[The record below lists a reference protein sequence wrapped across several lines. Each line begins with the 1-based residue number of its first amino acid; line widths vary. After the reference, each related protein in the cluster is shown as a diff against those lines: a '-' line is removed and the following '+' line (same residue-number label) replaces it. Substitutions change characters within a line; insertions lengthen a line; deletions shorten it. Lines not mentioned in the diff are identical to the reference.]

1 MPLVFLSELTSFMTL
16 LSDALH
22 NLEVLEIVGS
32 AEVAFLNVN
41 NDSRLVKPQD
51 VFVAIKG
58 SASDGHN
65 HIQQSV
71 EGGATVIIGERS
83 ASDVDFGKGRVG
95 RDVAYVHVRDS
106 RLAYAHLLLHTITG
120 IQQALQG
127 IRFICVTGTN
137 GKTTVATI
145 LEQLYTLGGSYTG
158 FIGTTGIRYHDSSG
172 EYNTLGNSHTTPDT
186 KHLYETIVGMYSH
199 GVRTIVMETSSHALE
214 QHRVYGIPFHVAAF
228 TNLTHDHLDY
238 HGSMENYARSK
249 KSLFNSLGINSKAIV
264 NGDDDWTPFL
274 TRDCKGQVVSVGRGS
289 LNDICIVQENVSSN
303 GCTFGLTASSIIQHQ
318 AFADLDDSQP
328 LYFTIPL
335 IGRFNIFNAALCA
348 VVAMLDGMPAQSIRQ
363 FLASVQGPRGRMES
377 IDLPTGAVAVIDY
390 AHTPDALDKAL
401 RTLREIMDPNQ
412 RLHIVFGCGGDR
424 DKSKRLDMG
433 FIACNI
439 ADEVWLTSDNPRTED
454 PLQIIEQI
462 VEGCRRSNNQNVHV
476 YADRREAIERALTTA
491 EPHDVILIA
500 GKGHEDYQII
510 GDEILPFSDRKV
522 VENICKA

>member
-1 MPLVFLSELTSFMTL
+1 MAL

-22 NLEVLEIVGS
+22 KLEVLEIVGS
-32 AEVAFLNVN
+32 ADVAIHSVN

-58 SASDGHN
+58 SAFDGHD
-65 HIQQSV
+65 HIRQSV

-83 ASDVDFGKGRVG
+83 DSDVDFGRGRVG
-95 RDVAYVHVRDS
+95 RDVAYIRVRDA
-106 RLAYAHLLLHTITG
+106 RLAYAHLLLNTISG
-120 IQQALQG
+120 IRQALQG

-145 LEQLYTLGGSYTG
+145 LEQLYTLSGSHTG

-172 EYNTLGNSHTTPDT
+172 EYNILDNSHTTPDT
-186 KHLYETIVGMYSH
+186 KYLYETIVSMFAD
-199 GVRTIVMETSSHALE
+199 GVNTIVMEASSHALE

-249 KSLFNSLGINSKAIV
+249 KSLFNSLSVTSSAIV

-274 TRDCKGQVVSVGRGS
+274 TRDCKGHIVSVGRGS
-289 LNDICIVQENVSSN
+289 LNDVCIVQENVSSH
-303 GCTFGLTASSIIQHQ
+303 GCTFGLTAPSIIQHQ
-318 AFADLDDSQP
+318 AFADLDGSQP

-335 IGRFNIFNAALCA
+335 IGRFNIFNAAICA
-348 VVAMLDGMPAQSIRQ
+348 VVAMLDGMSAQSIRQ

-401 RTLREIMDPNQ
+401 RTLKEIMDPNQ
-412 RLHIVFGCGGDR
+412 RLHVVFGCGGDR
-424 DKSKRLDMG
+424 DKSKRQDMG
-433 FIACNI
+433 FIACSI
-439 ADEVWLTSDNPRTED
+439 ADEVWLTSDNPRNED
-454 PLQIIEQI
+454 PLQIIEQ
-462 VEGCRRSNNQNVHV
+462 VAEGCRRSNNRNVHV
-476 YADRREAIERALTTA
+476 FADRREAIERSLTTA

-500 GKGHEDYQII
+500 GKGHEEYQII
-510 GDEILPFSDRKV
+510 GAEVLPFSDRIV
-522 VENICKA
+522 VENICKT